1 MIKMTKYHETRER
14 WDDICLL
21 KKYTNV
27 HVKSVCYLKPFDSG
41 AKCDH
46 PKRGGSDTESA
57 SAQHIE
63 IIIGDEQEFKIV
75 FN

>member
-1 MIKMTKYHETRER
+1 MKY
-14 WDDICLL
+14 
-21 KKYTNV
+21 V
-27 HVKSVCYLKPFDSG
+27 FYLNPFDSG

-63 IIIGDEQEFKIV
+63 IIIGDEQEFKMEL
-75 FN
+75 N